1 MSDGTAGL
9 ERIGEHP
16 MLLAIDDAQGNELP
30 QQRER
35 AGARQR
41 DFLLLGEHP
50 ELGFDRCPGQKE
62 RRLWLAGFQQTTG
75 MGEVLLNLR
84 RIEKRKL
91 LPREELFRRS
101 ESDQHKL
108 PARLSLDSLREA
120 ADPARL
126 SLRGRGLQL
135 NDEPLVA
142 STSNQVRPIVSEK
155 RREIGARGLDDHF
168 VPLGSILLG
177 YTLDALPLAAWK
189 VGWNQNANSPS
200 NRESTMLT

>member
-1 MSDGTAGL
+1 MSDGATGL
-9 ERIGEHP
+9 ESIREHP

-50 ELGFDRCPGQKE
+50 EPGFNRCPGQKE
-62 RRLWLAGFQQTTG
+62 RCLCLARFQQTTS
-75 MGEVLLNLR
+75 MSEMLFNLR

-91 LPREELFRRS
+91 LPGEELFRRT
-101 ESDQHKL
+101 ESDQHEL
-108 PARLSLDSLREA
+108 PARLSLDSLRKA

-126 SLRGRGLQL
+126 RLSGRGLQL

-142 STSNQVRPIVSEK
+142 STSNQVRPMVSEK
-155 RREIGARGLDDHF
+155 RREIGAGGLDEHF
-168 VPLGSILLG
+168 VSLGSILLG
-177 YTLDALPLAAWK
+177 YTLDLLPLAAWK
-189 VGWNQNANSPS
+189 VGGDQNASSPS